1 MPSAGLPE
9 GEFDS
14 FARFC
19 FCFLILKSRVFS
31 AIFCASLAGVRI
43 EEMSR
48 GRFQVL
54 LVLLRLTHA
63 AAASSRRHHGHS
75 GHHLKNVTVI
85 TGEDPEREKAYFN
98 LMYTYHYSLYLTHFH
113 GDKGY
118 RETLRVALTGAI
130 LLAVD
135 SSIAIGK
142 TSQTC
147 QDFIRLIERALGE
160 QLDWSLDDLGFEPS
174 EVEDLRNGVLRPQLY
189 NRLRALADKP

>member
-1 MPSAGLPE
+1 MLGRDDDTLAN
-9 GEFDS
+9 
-14 FARFC
+14 ARE
-19 FCFLILKSRVFS
+19 LYDRAKATYGREHATTYTEAEKV
-31 AIFCASLAGVRI
+31 
-43 EEMSR
+43 
-48 GRFQVL
+48 GRFL
-54 LVLLRLTHA
+54 LVLHRARSARAFMYDALPARP
-63 AAASSRRHHGHS
+63 
-75 GHHLKNVTVI
+75 VMI